1 MSGEFRAVAERRLPG
16 RLCAGAGDGRAGPD
30 ADRRRRACSP
40 APRKRRWLDRY
51 EDAGIPK
58 LSKSI
63 DWGWFEW
70 FMRPIFDLLMFL
82 FHTRRQFRRGDHL
95 PDA

>member
-1 MSGEFRAVAERRLPG
+1 MSADFRRSPERRLPG
-16 RLCAGAGDGRAGPD
+16 RLCAGAG
-30 ADRRRRACSP
+30 RRRAR
-40 APRKRRWLDRY
+40 ARRSATQTRLFAGAKEKTWLDRY

-70 FMRPIFDLLMFL
+70 FMRPIFDLLMWL
-82 FHTRRQFRRGDHL
+82 FQHDRQFRRGDHL